1 MHHCIT
7 ATDHAVD
14 SLQLKSA
21 PVLMRWAARHN
32 TGLLIRLMLKDIV
45 FSFLF
50 SSPWLLVTI
59 AVLTSLLPYIPLMLS
74 QSCSCGAG
82 LARW

>member
-14 SLQLKSA
+14 SSQLKSA
-21 PVLMRWAARHN
+21 PVLMRWAAQYT
-32 TGLLIRLMLKDIV
+32 TGLLIKLTPKGVV

-59 AVLTSLLPYIPLMLS
+59 AVVTSLLACIPLLLS